1 MRPFLSILVPEKLTL
16 NPFRNRNYVRQKP
29 IADLL
34 VRKLQTDFLDVC
46 KATQLRREIRRQLQ
60 PAKVD
65 HHEAEHLRRQI
76 AALDKRMDT
85 GTEKL
90 LLAPADLTEL
100 LAGKL
105 QQWRG
110 ERQDLQGRLE
120 TLQRPQEATG
130 LNIDEMVNQAM
141 GELATLRERLHEAD
155 PALLR
160 ETLREMVV
168 KVELWFHRV
177 PKRKTEKSELVRGL
191 IHLRPE
197 SQFIKLV
204 SGGSTFGKSH
214 VTLNNPRSASG

>member
-1 MRPFLSILVPEKLTL
+1 M
-16 NPFRNRNYVRQKP
+16 
-29 IADLL
+29 
-34 VRKLQTDFLDVC
+34 VRKLQSDFLDVC
-46 KATQLRREIRRQLQ
+46 KAGQLRREIRRQLK

-65 HHEAEHLRRQI
+65 HHEAEQLRRQI
-76 AALDKRMDT
+76 ATADKRIDL

-90 LLAPADLTEL
+90 LTAPADLTEL

-110 ERQDLQGRLE
+110 ERQDLQARLE
-120 TLQRPQEATG
+120 TLQRPQEAVG
-130 LNIDEMVNQAM
+130 LNVEEMVDQIM

-204 SGGSTFGKSH
+204 SGVSTDGKS
-214 VTLNNPRSASG
+214 NSRPNRPASESG